1 MAFDFYIDAL
11 AKIKRALLSLI
22 SNLFQ
27 LHVQNVVT
35 GKLQVKNAM

>member
-1 MAFDFYIDAL
+1 MAFDFYIHVL

-22 SNLFQ
+22 ENLFQ
-27 LHVQNVVT
+27 LHVQNVVP